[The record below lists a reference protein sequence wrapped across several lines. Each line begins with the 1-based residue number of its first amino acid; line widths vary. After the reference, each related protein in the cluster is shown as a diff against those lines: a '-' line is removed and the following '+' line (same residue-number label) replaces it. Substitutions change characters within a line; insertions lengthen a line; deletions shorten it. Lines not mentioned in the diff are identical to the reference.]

1 MKVLKSLLVGQAL
14 GQAWE
19 GSGTEG
25 EVTTFSY
32 DVNVDVN
39 GIDFSLNKNKAA
51 FEAQLNSGEATF
63 SNFNYVDTTSSF
75 APGVATD
82 AWSVSAE
89 VEFTAKC
96 VTQADCEG
104 PALDA
109 VSDALEGADGVDTG
123 SIDVS
128 DPVIEQMS
136 CADGTN
142 GGCSH
147 FCTDNECSC
156 PPCWSLGVDMKT
168 CSPDDGTVTIQ
179 CDASAMSVTVA
190 KCVLDGNDV
199 AGATLVDGVCAATE
213 SGDDWVISTDLDG
226 CGTTFN
232 LDAESQIVDFSVC
245 SKYKVIR
252 LE

>member
-1 MKVLKSLLVGQAL
+1 MKVLKSLMVSQAL
-14 GQAWE
+14 AAAPWE

-51 FEAQLNSGEATF
+51 FEAQLNSGDVTF

-89 VEFTAKC
+89 VEYTAKC

-109 VSDALEGADGVDTG
+109 VSDALEGADGVD
-123 SIDVS
+123 
-128 DPVIEQMS
+128 M
-136 CADGTN
+136 
-142 GGCSH
+142 
-147 FCTDNECSC
+147 
-156 PPCWSLGVDMKT
+156 L
-168 CSPDDGTVTIQ
+168 
-179 CDASAMSVTVA
+179 
-190 KCVLDGNDV
+190 L
-199 AGATLVDGVCAATE
+199 LVP
-213 SGDDWVISTDLDG
+213 
-226 CGTTFN
+226 
-232 LDAESQIVDFSVC
+232 
-245 SKYKVIR
+245 
-252 LE
+252 